1 MNNAQS
7 VLVFGATGQ
16 QGGSV
21 ARALLHRGWRV
32 RALVRDPFS
41 AGAAALAARGAELV
55 VGTFEDRAAM
65 RSAMAGVDGVFSVQ
79 PSSPGG
85 TVTDEQEVRYGITIA
100 DLAVECAVKHL
111 VYSSGSATGE
121 TPTGVAHYDTKA
133 EIERHIRRLPLA
145 ATIVRPATFMELL
158 VMPGFGLDEG
168 RFQFFMLPEGRMQ
181 VLAVED
187 IGHLVAAVFAAPA
200 RFAGKTFEIAS
211 DSVTGRQLE
220 LLFSA
225 AAGRP
230 IPYSRFSDEVL
241 AASPFLH
248 KLTGLVDD
256 GRLAGHADLD
266 ALRQLHPQLHTF
278 AGWLAGPGRPAFER
292 ALTSGARWAFDR

>member
-1 MNNAQS
+1 M
-7 VLVFGATGQ
+7 
-16 QGGSV
+16 
-21 ARALLHRGWRV
+21 
-32 RALVRDPFS
+32 
-41 AGAAALAARGAELV
+41 
-55 VGTFEDRAAM
+55 
-65 RSAMAGVDGVFSVQ
+65 
-79 PSSPGG
+79 
-85 TVTDEQEVRYGITIA
+85 TDEQEVRYGITIA
-100 DLAVECAVKHL
+100 DLAVECGVKHL

-158 VMPGFGLDEG
+158 
-168 RFQFFMLPEGRMQ
+168 
-181 VLAVED
+181 
-187 IGHLVAAVFAAPA
+187 

-220 LLFSA
+220 GLFSA

>member
-1 MNNAQS
+1 M
-7 VLVFGATGQ
+7 
-16 QGGSV
+16 
-21 ARALLHRGWRV
+21 
-32 RALVRDPFS
+32 
-41 AGAAALAARGAELV
+41 
-55 VGTFEDRAAM
+55 
-65 RSAMAGVDGVFSVQ
+65 
-79 PSSPGG
+79 
-85 TVTDEQEVRYGITIA
+85 
-100 DLAVECAVKHL
+100 
-111 VYSSGSATGE
+111 
-121 TPTGVAHYDTKA
+121 TPKR

-292 ALTSGARWAFDR
+292 ALTSGARWAFDS

>member
-1 MNNAQS
+1 MNNAQT

-32 RALVRDPFS
+32 RVLIRDSFS

-100 DLAVECAVKHL
+100 DLAVECGVKHL

-158 VMPGFGLDEG
+158 VMP
-168 RFQFFMLPEGRMQ
+168 
-181 VLAVED
+181 
-187 IGHLVAAVFAAPA
+187 VFAAPA

-220 LLFSA
+220 GLFSA

>member
-1 MNNAQS
+1 M
-7 VLVFGATGQ
+7 
-16 QGGSV
+16 
-21 ARALLHRGWRV
+21 
-32 RALVRDPFS
+32 
-41 AGAAALAARGAELV
+41 
-55 VGTFEDRAAM
+55 
-65 RSAMAGVDGVFSVQ
+65 
-79 PSSPGG
+79 
-85 TVTDEQEVRYGITIA
+85 TDEQEVRYGITIA
-100 DLAVECAVKHL
+100 DLAVECGVKHL

-187 IGHLVAAVFAAPA
+187 IGHLVASVFAAPA

-220 LLFSA
+220 GLFSA

>member
-1 MNNAQS
+1 MNNAQT

-100 DLAVECAVKHL
+100 DLAVECGVKHL

-220 LLFSA
+220 VLFSA

-230 IPYSRFSDEVL
+230 IPYSIFRRGAGRQSFSAQADRAGGRR
-241 AASPFLH
+241 AAGRARRPRRPAPAAPAAAHLR
-248 KLTGLVDD
+248 
-256 GRLAGHADLD
+256 RLAGRPRPSRLRAGADQRGSL
-266 ALRQLHPQLHTF
+266 
-278 AGWLAGPGRPAFER
+278 GV
-292 ALTSGARWAFDR
+292 

>member
-1 MNNAQS
+1 MK
-7 VLVFGATGQ
+7 VVFNFYVA
-16 QGGSV
+16 GGEN
-21 ARALLHRGWRV
+21 
-32 RALVRDPFS
+32 
-41 AGAAALAARGAELV
+41 AGAGGGGYRPSCRG
-55 VGTFEDRAAM
+55 
-65 RSAMAGVDGVFSVQ
+65 
-79 PSSPGG
+79 
-85 TVTDEQEVRYGITIA
+85 
-100 DLAVECAVKHL
+100 
-111 VYSSGSATGE
+111 
-121 TPTGVAHYDTKA
+121 
-133 EIERHIRRLPLA
+133 
-145 ATIVRPATFMELL
+145 
-158 VMPGFGLDEG
+158 
-168 RFQFFMLPEGRMQ
+168 
-181 VLAVED
+181 
-187 IGHLVAAVFAAPA
+187 VFAAPA

-220 LLFSA
+220 VLFSA

-292 ALTSGARWAFDR
+292 ALTSAASWAFDR

>member
-1 MNNAQS
+1 MK
-7 VLVFGATGQ
+7 VVFNFYAA
-16 QGGSV
+16 GGEN
-21 ARALLHRGWRV
+21 
-32 RALVRDPFS
+32 
-41 AGAAALAARGAELV
+41 AGAGGGGYRPSCRG
-55 VGTFEDRAAM
+55 G
-65 RSAMAGVDGVFSVQ
+65 
-79 PSSPGG
+79 
-85 TVTDEQEVRYGITIA
+85 
-100 DLAVECAVKHL
+100 
-111 VYSSGSATGE
+111 
-121 TPTGVAHYDTKA
+121 
-133 EIERHIRRLPLA
+133 
-145 ATIVRPATFMELL
+145 
-158 VMPGFGLDEG
+158 
-168 RFQFFMLPEGRMQ
+168 
-181 VLAVED
+181 
-187 IGHLVAAVFAAPA
+187 FAAPA

-292 ALTSGARWAFDR
+292 ALTSGARWAFDS

>member
-1 MNNAQS
+1 
-7 VLVFGATGQ
+7 
-16 QGGSV
+16 
-21 ARALLHRGWRV
+21 
-32 RALVRDPFS
+32 
-41 AGAAALAARGAELV
+41 
-55 VGTFEDRAAM
+55 
-65 RSAMAGVDGVFSVQ
+65 
-79 PSSPGG
+79 
-85 TVTDEQEVRYGITIA
+85 
-100 DLAVECAVKHL
+100 
-111 VYSSGSATGE
+111 
-121 TPTGVAHYDTKA
+121 
-133 EIERHIRRLPLA
+133 
-145 ATIVRPATFMELL
+145 
-158 VMPGFGLDEG
+158 
-168 RFQFFMLPEGRMQ
+168 MQ

-220 LLFSA
+220 GYSPRRRD
-225 AAGRP
+225 GRSP
-230 IPYSRFSDEVL
+230 SRFSDEVL

>member
-1 MNNAQS
+1 M
-7 VLVFGATGQ
+7 
-16 QGGSV
+16 
-21 ARALLHRGWRV
+21 
-32 RALVRDPFS
+32 
-41 AGAAALAARGAELV
+41 
-55 VGTFEDRAAM
+55 
-65 RSAMAGVDGVFSVQ
+65 
-79 PSSPGG
+79 
-85 TVTDEQEVRYGITIA
+85 TDEQEVRYGITIA
-100 DLAVECAVKHL
+100 DLAVECGVKHL

-181 VLAVED
+181 VRAVED

-220 LLFSA
+220 
-225 AAGRP
+225 
-230 IPYSRFSDEVL
+230 V
-241 AASPFLH
+241 
-248 KLTGLVDD
+248 
-256 GRLAGHADLD
+256 
-266 ALRQLHPQLHTF
+266 
-278 AGWLAGPGRPAFER
+278 
-292 ALTSGARWAFDR
+292 

>member
-1 MNNAQS
+1 
-7 VLVFGATGQ
+7 
-16 QGGSV
+16 
-21 ARALLHRGWRV
+21 
-32 RALVRDPFS
+32 
-41 AGAAALAARGAELV
+41 
-55 VGTFEDRAAM
+55 
-65 RSAMAGVDGVFSVQ
+65 
-79 PSSPGG
+79 
-85 TVTDEQEVRYGITIA
+85 
-100 DLAVECAVKHL
+100 
-111 VYSSGSATGE
+111 
-121 TPTGVAHYDTKA
+121 
-133 EIERHIRRLPLA
+133 
-145 ATIVRPATFMELL
+145 
-158 VMPGFGLDEG
+158 
-168 RFQFFMLPEGRMQ
+168 MQ

-220 LLFSA
+220 GLFSA

-241 AASPFLH
+241 AASPFLY

>member
-7 VLVFGATGQ
+7 VLIFGATGQ

-41 AGAAALAARGAELV
+41 AGAVALAARGAELV
-55 VGTFEDRAAM
+55 VGTFEDRAA
-65 RSAMAGVDGVFSVQ
+65 
-79 PSSPGG
+79 
-85 TVTDEQEVRYGITIA
+85 
-100 DLAVECAVKHL
+100 
-111 VYSSGSATGE
+111 GE
-121 TPTGVAHYDTKA
+121 TPIGVAHYDTKA

-168 RFQFFMLPEGRMQ
+168 HFHFFMLPEGRMQ

-220 LLFSA
+220 ALFSA

-266 ALRQLHPQLHTF
+266 AMRQLHPQLHTF
-278 AGWLAGPGRPAFER
+278 AGWLSGPGRPAFER
-292 ALTSGARWAFDR
+292 ALTSGANWAFNR

>member
-1 MNNAQS
+1 
-7 VLVFGATGQ
+7 
-16 QGGSV
+16 
-21 ARALLHRGWRV
+21 
-32 RALVRDPFS
+32 
-41 AGAAALAARGAELV
+41 AARGAELV

-100 DLAVECAVKHL
+100 DLAVECGVKHL

-220 LLFSA
+220 VLFSA

-266 ALRQLHPQLHTF
+266 ALR
-278 AGWLAGPGRPAFER
+278 
-292 ALTSGARWAFDR
+292 